1 MESRRRFRFVSEIA
15 AGGFGKVYLAEMKS
29 GDNFSTIVA
38 VKVLHGKWVGNDEI
52 VMRSRD
58 EARLLGKLRHRN
70 IVRVEDLT
78 AIQGQCAIVMEYLQ
92 GVDLKAITNF
102 LKDNGKIFPRQAA
115 FEVIAQ
121 MATALDAA
129 YTSVPLQGGAPLN
142 VIHRDI
148 KPSNAMVTVEGDV
161 KVLDFGT
168 ARASF
173 EEREAKT
180 QALAFGSAAYMSP
193 ERLMGEDD
201 TTSADIFS
209 LGITLYELLTLD
221 SFGKIQIRPEKF
233 EATLREKIAG
243 IDLGQMVA
251 KDAERVKETLANML
265 AYEMPQRPT
274 AAQVNDIMDD
284 LAERTRDGGLKR
296 FAKDVVRVVYE
307 AHKPAQ
313 DPSDPLVGTT
323 QIEERSGFT
332 GGEVES
338 WEEPGHGGS
347 SSHHAALGAI
357 DMPKSRPDT
366 AIAPRVPA
374 GMSTVN
380 PAGTSSRSIDGP
392 GGKPMTLPMAREPAV
407 MPSSTRTFDPLEDA
421 APEPVSSSG
430 GGLVKVLIGLVV
442 LGVLAAVAVTIGVVV
457 LHGTGGGGTSTDPPV
472 VDAPPAANLPTGS
485 ANMDWGPNAAG
496 KGGVLL
502 SIPEKAVEV
511 NVTNSTGFKGDWDG
525 TGFFRIKDLEA
536 GTYRTKVRMAA
547 GGSAVRA
554 SFAVSPGK
562 TCVFKL
568 DAGAQTWQQGEC
580 Q

>member
-1 MESRRRFRFVSEIA
+1 MESRRRFRFIKEIA

-78 AIQGQCAIVMEYLQ
+78 AITGQCAIVMEYLQ
-92 GVDLKAITNF
+92 GVDLKTITNY
-102 LKDNGKIFPRQAA
+102 LKENGRIFPRQSA

-121 MATALDAA
+121 MAIALDAA
-129 YTSVPLQGGAPLN
+129 YNTVPLQGGTPLQ

-148 KPSNAMVTVEGDV
+148 KPSNAMVTIEGDV

-209 LGITLYELLTLD
+209 LGVTLYELLTLD

-233 EATLREKIAG
+233 EQTLKDRIAG
-243 IDLGQMVA
+243 IDLSQMGDVHAGQVR
-251 KDAERVKETLANML
+251 ECLAAML
-265 AYEMPQRPT
+265 AYEQVQRPT
-274 AAQVNDIMDD
+274 ASQVNDIMDE
-284 LAERTRDGGLKR
+284 LAEKTRDGGLKR
-296 FAKDVVRVVYE
+296 FAKDCVKLVYE
-307 AHKPAQ
+307 AHEPPQ
-313 DPSDPLVGTT
+313 DPDDPLVGHT
-323 QIEERSGFT
+323 IVEERSGFT
-332 GGEVES
+332 GTEIDS
-338 WEEPGHGGS
+338 TWEDSVVPVPS
-347 SSHHAALGAI
+347 NGASGPI

-366 AIAPRVPA
+366 AFAPKVPFGIA
-374 GMSTVN
+374 TVN
-380 PAGTSSRSIDGP
+380 PSATAARPVDDGRP
-392 GGKPMTLPMAREPAV
+392 KTVPMQREPLLS
-407 MPSSTRTFDPLEDA
+407 PTKTFDTFDEPA
-421 APEPVSSSG
+421 AAEAPPKGGGSGILKIVIALAVLGFLGVVVVG
-430 GGLVKVLIGLVV
+430 GGLLILN
-442 LGVLAAVAVTIGVVV
+442 
-457 LHGTGGGGTSTDPPV
+457 GTGTAATNGPTDPPK
-472 VDAPPAANLPTGS
+472 ANLPSGTVDPDWA
-485 ANMDWGPNAAG
+485 ANADG

-511 NVTNSTGFKGDWDG
+511 TINNATTFKSEWDG
-525 TGFFRIKDLEA
+525 SGFLRLRDRDG
-536 GTYRTKVRMAA
+536 GTYRTKVKLAA
-547 GGSAVRA
+547 GDRTVRA
-554 SFAVSPGK
+554 DFAVEPGK
-562 TCVFKL
+562 TCMFKL
-568 DAGAQTWQQGEC
+568 DVGGGTWQQGEC
-580 Q
+580 R

>member
-78 AIQGQCAIVMEYLQ
+78 AIMGQCAIVMEYLQ
-92 GVDLKAITNF
+92 GVDLKAITNY
-102 LKDNGKIFPRQAA
+102 LKEVDKVFPRQSA

-129 YTSVPLQGGAPLN
+129 YNTVPLQGGAPLN

-209 LGITLYELLTLD
+209 LGITLYELLTLE
-221 SFGKIQIRPEKF
+221 SYGKIQIRPEKF
-233 EATLREKIAG
+233 EATLREKIDA
-243 IDLGQMVA
+243 IDLSQMGA
-251 KDAERVKETLANML
+251 ADAERTRDALARML

-274 AAQVNDIMDD
+274 ASEVNDIMED

-296 FAKDVVRVVYE
+296 FARDVVRVVYDS
-307 AHKPAQ
+307 HKPPQ

-323 QIEERSGFT
+323 IVEERSGFT
-332 GGEVES
+332 GTEIDT
-338 WEEPGHGGS
+338 WEESAPQAS
-347 SSHHAALGAI
+347 STSHGAI
-357 DMPKSRPDT
+357 DLPKSRPDT
-366 AIAPRVPA
+366 AMAPRVPQ

-380 PAGTSSRSIDGP
+380 PSATAARPIDGP
-392 GGKPMTLPMAREPAV
+392 GGKPMTVPMTREPAFI
-407 MPSSTRTFDPLEDA
+407 PSPTKTFDSFGDHVTA
-421 APEPVSSSG
+421 DEPPAKG
-430 GGLVKVLIGLVV
+430 GGLIKVVVALAV
-442 LGVLAAVAVTIGVVV
+442 LGVLAVLVVGGGILV
-457 LHGTGGGGTSTDPPV
+457 FSGTGGTPTVGPTVQVPNPP
-472 VDAPPAANLPTGS
+472 ANLPTGS
-485 ANMDWGPNAAG
+485 GDMDWGPNAAG

-511 NVTNSTGFKGDWDG
+511 NITNSTDFKSDWDG
-525 TGFFRIKDLEA
+525 SGFLRLKDLSG
-536 GTYRTKVRMAA
+536 GTYRTKVKMAA
-547 GGSAVRA
+547 GGAAVRA
-554 SFAVSPGK
+554 DFAVTPGK

-568 DAGAQTWQQGEC
+568 DAGAQTWQAGEC
-580 Q
+580 R

>member
-1 MESRRRFRFVSEIA
+1 MESRSRRFRFVSEIA

-78 AIQGQCAIVMEYLQ
+78 AINGQCAIVMEYLQ
-92 GVDLKAITNF
+92 GVDLKAITQY
-102 LKDNGKIFPRQAA
+102 LKEVGKVFPRQSA

-121 MATALDAA
+121 IATALDAA
-129 YTSVPLQGGAPLN
+129 YNTVPLQGGAPLN

-209 LGITLYELLTLD
+209 LGITLYELLTLE
-221 SFGKIQIRPEKF
+221 SYGKIQIRPEKF
-233 EATLREKIAG
+233 EASLREKIDA
-243 IDLGQMVA
+243 IDLSQLPA
-251 KDAERVKETLANML
+251 ADAERTRDALARML

-274 AAQVNDIMDD
+274 AAEVNDIMED

-296 FAKDVVRVVYE
+296 FARDVVRTVYDS
-307 AHKPAQ
+307 HKPPQ
-313 DPSDPLVGTT
+313 DPSDPLVGVT
-323 QIEERSGFT
+323 IVEERSGFT
-332 GGEVES
+332 GAEGYTL
-338 WEEPGHGGS
+338 EEFAPQAS
-347 SSHHAALGAI
+347 STHNPVI
-357 DMPKSRPDT
+357 DFPKSRPET
-366 AIAPRVPA
+366 GMAPRVPL
-374 GMSTVN
+374 GLSTVN
-380 PAGTSSRSIDGP
+380 PAGTAAPAIDGS
-392 GGKPMTLPMAREPAV
+392 GGRPMT
-407 MPSSTRTFDPLEDA
+407 MPSPSEPSSMPSPAKTSGNFHEQNEADG
-421 APEPVSSSG
+421 APAKG
-430 GGLVKVLIGLVV
+430 GGLLKMVVALGIVAVLAVLLVGGGLLVLSSTAGQPADGPTAGVV
-442 LGVLAAVAVTIGVVV
+442 LSAAT
-457 LHGTGGGGTSTDPPV
+457 
-472 VDAPPAANLPTGS
+472 LPTGS
-485 ANMDWGPNAAG
+485 ADMDWGPNAAG

-502 SIPEKAVEV
+502 SIHEKAVEV
-511 NVTNSTGFKGDWDG
+511 NITNSTDFKSDWDG
-525 TGFFRIKDLEA
+525 SGFLRLRDLNG
-536 GTYRTKVRMAA
+536 GTYRTKVKMAT
-547 GGSAVRA
+547 GGAAVRA
-554 SFAVSPGK
+554 DFPVTLGS
-562 TCVFKL
+562 TCLFKL
-568 DAGAQTWQQGEC
+568 DAGAQAWQAGEC
-580 Q
+580 H

>member
-1 MESRRRFRFVSEIA
+1 MESRRRFRFLSEIA

-29 GDNFSTIVA
+29 GDNFSSVVA
-38 VKVLHGKWVGNDEI
+38 VKILHGKWVGNDEI

-78 AIQGQCAIVMEYLQ
+78 AITGQCAIVMEYLQ
-92 GVDLKAITNF
+92 GVDLKAITNY
-102 LKDNGKIFPRQAA
+102 LKDVGKVFPRQSA

-129 YTSVPLQGGAPLN
+129 YNTVPLQGGTPLQ

-209 LGITLYELLTLD
+209 LGVTLYELLTLD

-233 EATLREKIAG
+233 EATLNERIAG
-243 IDLGQMVA
+243 IDLSQMPEEA
-251 KDAERVKETLANML
+251 GDHLRETLGLML
-265 AYEMPQRPT
+265 AYEQTQRPT
-274 AAQVNDIMDD
+274 AAQVNELMED

-296 FAKDVVRVVYE
+296 FARDVVKVVYE
-307 AHKPAQ
+307 AHKPPQ
-313 DPSDPLVGTT
+313 DPDDPLVGTT
-323 QIEERSGFT
+323 IVEERSGFT
-332 GGEVES
+332 GTEIDATWDEGS
-338 WEEPGHGGS
+338 NSGGRPIDLAKGHTGGRP
-347 SSHHAALGAI
+347 I
-357 DMPKSRPDT
+357 DLPKSRPDT
-366 AIAPRVPA
+366 SIAPRVPQ

-380 PAGTSSRSIDGP
+380 PAATAARSRDGVGSAPTQPIAPSSSRTYDPIED
-392 GGKPMTLPMAREPAV
+392 TAEEP
-407 MPSSTRTFDPLEDA
+407 PTR
-421 APEPVSSSG
+421 SG
-430 GGLVKVLIGLVV
+430 GAAVKVLLGLFV
-442 LGVLAAVAVTIGVVV
+442 LGMLGVAVI
-457 LHGTGGGGTSTDPPV
+457 GGGYLIFRESGTAPEGPTTAEPPR
-472 VDAPPAANLPTGS
+472 ASLPTGS
-485 ANMDWGPNAAG
+485 ADADWSANGEG

-511 NVTNSTGFKGDWDG
+511 NITNSTDYKSDWDG
-525 TGFFRIKDLEA
+525 IGFLRLKDVA
-536 GTYRTKVRMAA
+536 GGTYRTKVKMAA
-547 GGSAVRA
+547 GGPAVRA
-554 SFAVSPGK
+554 DFAVTPGK
-562 TCVFKL
+562 TCAFKL

-580 Q
+580 R